1 MVPNQTHIRP
11 PLDSSRNHLNA
22 VHTLTF
28 YACQIDFNA
37 ILLPVPRSESWS
49 LPFRF
54 CDQTLVKP
62 ALKLKR
68 SLLVE
73 CSDNVSKAKA
83 FSSRLNRAMA
93 TTSSFDLVLIFDII
107 PTVNVLAI
115 NQHLGAET
123 WMITDSLNMD
133 LHLYTLFQNSEYANV

>member
-1 MVPNQTHIRP
+1 
-11 PLDSSRNHLNA
+11 
-22 VHTLTF
+22 
-28 YACQIDFNA
+28 
-37 ILLPVPRSESWS
+37 
-49 LPFRF
+49 
-54 CDQTLVKP
+54 
-62 ALKLKR
+62 
-68 SLLVE
+68 
-73 CSDNVSKAKA
+73 
-83 FSSRLNRAMA
+83 MA